1 MTVMNKKNLSIAL
14 LQSGIIWEDAA
25 KNLAHFSGMI
35 NKISE
40 PVDLIVLPEMF
51 STGFTTNV
59 QKCAESMNGTS
70 MQFLKE
76 SAGKMNCLIMGSL
89 LIVDGDAFYNR
100 LVCMSPDGSFQT
112 YDKRHLFRLTEEY
125 KIMKRGNRKIIA
137 EQGDWNI
144 LPLVCYDLR
153 FPVWSKNTYHNG
165 KYEYDV
171 LVYPS
176 NWPASR
182 AHVWKSLLIARAIE
196 NQAYVIGVNRVGNDG
211 YGTPHA
217 GNSLV
222 VGPKGN
228 ILAEGGNKEEIIQ
241 ATLSV
246 QELSAFRESF
256 TIGPDW
262 DRFTI
267 ET

>member
-1 MTVMNKKNLSIAL
+1 MTDVTNNNLNIAL

-25 KNLAHFSGMI
+25 QNIAHFSAMMDGITM
-35 NKISE
+35 

-51 STGFTTNV
+51 SSGFTTNV
-59 QKCAESMNGTS
+59 QKCAEPMNGPS
-70 MQFLKE
+70 MQFLEE
-76 SAGKMNCLIMGSL
+76 SARKKNCLIMGSL
-89 LIVDGDAFYNR
+89 LISEEDAFFNR
-100 LVCMSPDGSFQT
+100 LVCMSPDGSYQT

-125 KIMKRGNRKIIA
+125 MIMKPGRKKILVQ
-137 EQGDWNI
+137 QGDWRI

-153 FPVWSKNTYHNG
+153 FPVWSKNTYSNG

-211 YGTPHA
+211 YGTLHA

-228 ILAEGGNKEEIIQ
+228 ILAEAENKEEILQ
-241 ATLSV
+241 VTLPM
-246 QELSAFRESF
+246 QELSVFRESF